1 MIRTL
6 KQAVEFFSNLQH
18 DKLLHFFY
26 GALISF
32 PLIIFFN
39 NVGFIISLVIFAA
52 KEIVY
57 DKIMIKGKPDMMD
70 FLYSALPAV
79 MFLILKNYI

>member
-6 KQAVEFFSNLQH
+6 KQIVVFFSNLQH

-32 PLIIFFN
+32 PLIILFGN
-39 NVGFIISLVIFAA
+39 IGFLVSLVIFAA

-57 DKIMIKGKPDMMD
+57 DKIMIKGNADIMD

>member
-1 MIRTL
+1 
-6 KQAVEFFSNLQH
+6 
-18 DKLLHFFY
+18 
-26 GALISF
+26 
-32 PLIIFFN
+32 
-39 NVGFIISLVIFAA
+39 VIFAA

>member
-1 MIRTL
+1 MKIS
-6 KQAVEFFSNLQH
+6 VEFFSKIEH

-26 GALISF
+26 GTLISF
-32 PLIIFFN
+32 PLILFFGN
-39 NVGFIISLVIFAA
+39 IGFLISLVIFAA

-57 DKIMIKGKPDMMD
+57 DKIMAKGNADIMD
-70 FLYSALPAV
+70 FLYSALPAI

>member
-1 MIRTL
+1 M

-32 PLIIFFN
+32 PLIVFFDN
-39 NVGFIISLVIFAA
+39 IGFLISLVIFAA
-52 KEIVY
+52 KEVIY
-57 DKIMIKGKPDMMD
+57 DKIVIKGKPDMMD

>member
-1 MIRTL
+1 MYKFM
-6 KQAVEFFSNLQH
+6 KQAVKFFSKLQH

-57 DKIMIKGKPDMMD
+57 DKIMIKSKPDMMD

-79 MFLILKNYI
+79 MFLIIRNYI

>member
-6 KQAVEFFSNLQH
+6 KQAVEFFSNLQQ

-32 PLIIFFN
+32 PLIVFFDN
-39 NVGFIISLVIFAA
+39 IGFLISLVIFAA
-52 KEIVY
+52 KEVIY
-57 DKIMIKGKPDMMD
+57 DKIVIKGKPDMMD

>member
-1 MIRTL
+1 MIKGM

-32 PLIIFFN
+32 PLIVFFDN
-39 NVGFIISLVIFAA
+39 IGFLISLVIFAA
-52 KEIVY
+52 KEVIY
-57 DKIMIKGKPDMMD
+57 DKIVIKGKPDMMD

>member
-1 MIRTL
+1 MIKGM

-32 PLIIFFN
+32 PLIIFFDN
-39 NVGFIISLVIFAA
+39 IGFLISLVIFAA
-52 KEIVY
+52 KEVIY
-57 DKIMIKGKPDMMD
+57 DKIVIKGKPDMMD